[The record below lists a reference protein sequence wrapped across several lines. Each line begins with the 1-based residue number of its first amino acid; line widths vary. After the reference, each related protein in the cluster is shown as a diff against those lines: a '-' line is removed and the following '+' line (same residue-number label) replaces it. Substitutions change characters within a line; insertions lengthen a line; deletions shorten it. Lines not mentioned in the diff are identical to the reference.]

1 MRSIWTGTI
10 GFGLVNIPIKL
21 FSAVESSTLDLDML
35 DKKDHANI
43 KFKRVNEHTG
53 KEVPW
58 NNIVRAYN
66 LNGRYI
72 ILSDADFQEAM
83 PEKTKTIAIDSFV
96 DESEIDPIF
105 YETSYYIEPEKQG
118 KRAYALLNHALI
130 KSKKAGLGSF
140 VLRNKEHLCLIKASE
155 NILVLHRLRFH
166 EEIRDHKDLDTTAGA
181 PKPAELKMALSLIG
195 QLSQP
200 FDIKKYK
207 DTYNSKLMKLIKAK
221 AAGKKTTPH
230 PLKVVHSSKMD
241 LMDQLKESLSNKNKK
256 AS

>member
-1 MRSIWTGTI
+1 MRSIWTGAI

-35 DKKDHANI
+35 DKKDHSNI

-66 LNGRYI
+66 LDGKYI

-83 PEKTKTIAIDSFV
+83 PEKTKTIGIESFV
-96 DESEIDPIF
+96 DESEIDPIYF
-105 YETSYYIEPEKQG
+105 ETSYYIEPEKQG
-118 KRAYALLNHALI
+118 KRAYVLLNRALI

-155 NILVLHRLRFH
+155 NILVLYRLRFQ
-166 EEIRDHKDLDTTAGA
+166 EEIKDPKDLDTSASA
-181 PKPAELKMALSLIG
+181 PKPAELKMALSLID
-195 QLSQP
+195 QLTEP
-200 FDIKKYK
+200 FNIKKYK
-207 DTYNSKLMKLIKAK
+207 DTYNSKLMKLIKA
-221 AAGKKTTPH
+221 AGRKTIPH

-241 LMDQLKESLSNKNKK
+241 LMDQLKESLSNKKK
-256 AS
+256 KVS

>member
-1 MRSIWTGTI
+1 MRSIWTGAI

-66 LNGRYI
+66 LNGKYV
-72 ILSDADFQEAM
+72 ILSEADFKEAM
-83 PEKTKTIAIDSFV
+83 PEKTKTIAIESFV
-96 DESEIDPIF
+96 EESEIDPIF

-118 KRAYALLNHALI
+118 KRAYALLNNALI
-130 KSKKAGLGSF
+130 KSKKTGLGSF

-155 NILVLHRLRFH
+155 NILVLHRLRFQ
-166 EEIRDHKDLDTTAGA
+166 EEIKDHKELDTSSSP
-181 PKPAELKMALSLIG
+181 PKPAELKMALSLID
-195 QLSQP
+195 QLTQP

-207 DTYNSKLMKLIKAK
+207 DTYNSKLMKLIKAR
-221 AAGKKTTPH
+221 AAGKKTIPH
-230 PLKVVHSSKMD
+230 PLKVVHSEKMD
-241 LMDQLKESLSNKNKK
+241 LMDQLKESLGNKK
-256 AS
+256 KKVS

>member
-1 MRSIWTGTI
+1 MRSIWTGAI

-66 LNGRYI
+66 LNGKYV

-83 PEKTKTIAIDSFV
+83 PEKTKTIAIESFV
-96 DESEIDPIF
+96 EESEIDPIF

-118 KRAYALLNHALI
+118 KRAYALLNNALI
-130 KSKKAGLGSF
+130 KSKKTGLGTF
-140 VLRNKEHLCLIKASE
+140 VLRNKEHLCIIKASG
-155 NILVLHRLRFH
+155 NILVLHRLRFQ
-166 EEIRDHKDLDTTAGA
+166 EEIKDHKDLDTTAGA
-181 PKPAELKMALSLIG
+181 PKPAELKMALSLID
-195 QLSQP
+195 QLTQP

-207 DTYNSKLMKLIKAK
+207 DTYNSKLMKLIKDR
-221 AAGKKTTPH
+221 AAGRKTIPH
-230 PLKVVHSSKMD
+230 PLKVVHSTKMD
-241 LMDQLKESLSNKNKK
+241 LMDQLKESLSSKKKK